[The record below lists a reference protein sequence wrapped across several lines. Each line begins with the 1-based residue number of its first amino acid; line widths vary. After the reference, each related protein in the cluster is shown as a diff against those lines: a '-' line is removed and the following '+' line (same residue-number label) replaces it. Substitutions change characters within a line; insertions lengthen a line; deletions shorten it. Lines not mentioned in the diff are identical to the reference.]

1 MERIFLVLLL
11 LCFGGGPA
19 ALAAKSVFDDVT
31 SGQPICYGREYGL
44 ADMAAAPRQ
53 RVQKIQAKLSKI
65 KRYNNQTVLSLEITL
80 RGAKNTYKNYRSF
93 FNCDSKAH
101 CQIDCDGG
109 SADLRMAGDGRLV
122 IKNNDFVIEGACGGK
137 VDGEEQRQVL
147 KAFTGADD
155 YFRLVRL
162 PVEFCQNVTSY
173 PN

>member
-11 LCFGGGPA
+11 WSLGGGSAWA
-19 ALAAKSVFDDVT
+19 ANSVFDEVT
-31 SGQPICYGREYGL
+31 AEQPLCYGREYSL
-44 ADMAAAPRQ
+44 ADMMAAPRQ

-65 KRYNNQTVLSLEITL
+65 RRYNNQTVLSLEITL

-93 FNCDSKAH
+93 FNCDAKAH

-122 IKNNDFVIEGACGGK
+122 IKNNGFVIEGACGGK
-137 VDGEEQRQVL
+137 VDGEEQRQIL
-147 KAFTGADD
+147 KAIRGADD

-162 PVEFCQNVTSY
+162 PGEFCQNVTDYS
-173 PN
+173 N